1 MSEKFNRNKIEPMQ
15 LPFYK
20 TLLSGHFFSEKAH
33 FFSEKA
39 LHVIMQLSS
48 ILAHFKRVHVCVM
61 GMGLK

>member
-20 TLLSGHFFSEKAH
+20 TLLSGH